1 VDFAGRRPVAWSGAV
16 GPGANARRRQAMG
29 DSRLLR
35 TLHVYVGREL
45 ARVTLLAVVAL
56 TLIMTVFAVIEPLR
70 KRGLATEQVLA
81 LIAYTMPV
89 MLSLTLPI
97 AALFAATMVYGR
109 FSQDN
114 ELLACRAS
122 GIATFALLRP
132 ALILGLAVTAVT
144 LWLNNSVT
152 PGLAEGAD
160 RAVKANIEG
169 FFYQQLRTQGYLD
182 RDRRIIHATRTYPKQ
197 GVLEGVVAVDA
208 RDPNNVHVIVVRQAR
223 ILFRNDRG
231 ETFIA
236 INKLKDVAVLRSGRP
251 SSASEDDPPSPPKEI
266 RVPST
271 LKEEPRW
278 YSWGRLLSTLRHPAE
293 NRDIQ
298 RALES
303 IRHDIAGEMLAKEV
317 VAAVRE
323 RNIYRGLGG
332 QTKTVVLTAG
342 AARVVK
348 GAAQLEA
355 GPGEDGNRIP
365 VRAVVTE
372 PGSIQEIESDIAIV
386 KANWWPVMDVFVV
399 SVEFSGNT
407 RTRVR
412 GETPDAN
419 DGPGPAPGSEWVTRD
434 AVKVGGL
441 KMPKSVRRAIDDIS
455 LDDVLTDPRQFT
467 QDSDILDR
475 AAGLRSHDI
484 KKLTGKILG
493 EMHGRVAYGASCFLL
508 VVLGASLGILF
519 RGGQILSAFA
529 LSVIPAAIVVIMVL
543 MGKQMLGNP
552 GVPRISG
559 LAAIWGGILLL
570 VLANGYMH
578 VFRLRK

>member
-1 VDFAGRRPVAWSGAV
+1 MDFAGRRPVAWSGAV
-16 GPGANARRRQAMG
+16 GPGADARCRQAMG

-35 TLHVYVGREL
+35 TLHVYLGREL

-70 KRGLATEQVLA
+70 KQGLATEQVLA

-169 FFYQQLRTQGYLD
+169 FVYQQLRTQGHLD
-182 RDRRIIHATRTYPKQ
+182 RDRRIIHATRIYPKQ
-197 GVLEGVVAVDA
+197 GVLGGVVAVDV
-208 RDPNNVHVIVVRQAR
+208 RDPNNVQIIVARQAR
-223 ILFRNDRG
+223 ILFRNDDG
-231 ETFIA
+231 ETFITF
-236 INKLKDVAVLRSGRP
+236 KLKDVAVLRSGRP
-251 SSASEDDPPSPPKEI
+251 SSASEDDPPPPPKEI

-303 IRHDIAGEMLAKEV
+303 IKHDIAGEMLAKEV
-317 VAAVRE
+317 VRYVRE
-323 RNIYRGLGG
+323 KNDYRGLGG

-342 AARVVK
+342 QARVVD
-348 GAAQLEA
+348 GAAELRA
-355 GPGEDGNRIP
+355 GPGEDGNQIP
-365 VRAVVTE
+365 VKAVITE
-372 PGSIQEIESDIAIV
+372 PGSVQVVESDIAVV
-386 KANWWPVMDVFVV
+386 KARWWPVMDVFVV
-399 SVEFSGNT
+399 SVEFSGNP

-412 GETPDAN
+412 GDTPDAN
-419 DGPGPAPGSEWVTRD
+419 DRPGPAPGGEWVTRD
-434 AVKVGGL
+434 TVQVGGL

-467 QDSDILDR
+467 QDRGILDR
-475 AAGLRSHDI
+475 AAGLRSYDI

-559 LAAIWGGILLL
+559 LTAIWGGILLL